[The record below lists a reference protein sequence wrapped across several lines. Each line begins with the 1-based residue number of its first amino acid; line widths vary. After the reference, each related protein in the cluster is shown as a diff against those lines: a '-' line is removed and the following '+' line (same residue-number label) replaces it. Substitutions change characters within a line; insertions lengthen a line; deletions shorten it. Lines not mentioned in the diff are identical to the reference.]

1 MIVVVHV
8 IVVNFAIQ
16 SGSLFFLSFQLVF
29 PFVDVATLVEV
40 REQEQEHDTMKT
52 DPYHEAAWIIALS
65 EQQLELMCENGNELN
80 LKREIEGF
88 K

>member
-29 PFVDVATLVEV
+29 PFVDVALLVEV
-40 REQEQEHDTMKT
+40 REEEQEHDTMKT
-52 DPYHEAAWIIALS
+52 DPYHETAWIIALS